1 MSHLA
6 DHSWADGAAQCA
18 AARSWLFP
26 FASSRMEAEFDS
38 FMMLSILTWRWNEH
52 PPELGGGPQ

>member
-1 MSHLA
+1 
-6 DHSWADGAAQCA
+6 
-18 AARSWLFP
+18 
-26 FASSRMEAEFDS
+26 MEAEFDS